1 MISLLKLGE
10 EIKNI
15 ISYVPTVE
23 DTKFP
28 TINVIIVQ

>member
-1 MISLLKLGE
+1 MISSRKYEE
-10 EIKNI
+10 EIRKI

-23 DTKFP
+23 DIKFP

>member
-1 MISLLKLGE
+1 MISLSEPEE
-10 EIKNI
+10 EIKKI

-23 DTKFP
+23 DTKFL